1 MALDHVQA
9 RKDAAE
15 GFKLKF
21 FREPTLPE
29 VQMLQAIGALETGYG
44 TGWKGAGKGSFNM
57 GAITAGNS
65 WTGDVFVYKDSYP
78 DDQGVNHWY
87 ETRFRKYPN
96 AVEGW
101 KDLANIM
108 YEDRPSVLSAA
119 SAGDSYGVS
128 AALYET
134 VYYRG
139 FGKSAQERIT
149 NHHNALT
156 RNLIAICRALEEP
169 LPDGSDVPFQTLKR
183 GSAGPMVAELQ
194 RLLGLVADGAFGP
207 LTENAVREFQDDN
220 ALKVDGV
227 VGPATWAKLREV
239 KTEQPEPEEPNVLVE
254 RLRQEAVKLR
264 TGLSQFLEATEPE
277 EG

>member
-9 RKDAAE
+9 RKDAAA

-21 FREPTLPE
+21 GREPTLPE
-29 VQMLQAIGALETGYG
+29 VQLLQAVGALETGYG
-44 TGWKGAGKGSFNM
+44 TGWKGVGKGSFNM

-65 WTGDVFVYKDSYP
+65 WKGDVFVYKDSYP

-87 ETRFRKYPN
+87 ETKFRKYPN

-119 SAGDSYGVS
+119 SDGDSYGVS

-139 FGKSAQERIT
+139 FGKNAQERIA
-149 NHHNALT
+149 NHHKTLT

-169 LPDGSDVPFQTLKR
+169 LPDGGDVPFETLKR
-183 GSAGPMVAELQ
+183 GSTGPLVAELQ
-194 RLLGLVADGAFGP
+194 RLLNLVADGIFGP
-207 LTENAVREFQDDN
+207 NTEEAVEDFQAENDLVD
-220 ALKVDGV
+220 DGV

-239 KTEQPEPEEPNVLVE
+239 KAEQPEPEDPNVLVE

-264 TGLSQFLEATEPE
+264 TGLSHFLEATEPE